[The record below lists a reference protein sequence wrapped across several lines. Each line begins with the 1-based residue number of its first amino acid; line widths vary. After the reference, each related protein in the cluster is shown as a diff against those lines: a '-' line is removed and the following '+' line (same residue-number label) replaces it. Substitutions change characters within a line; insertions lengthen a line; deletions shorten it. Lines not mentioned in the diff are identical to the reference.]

1 MNAEID
7 ALLKMADKSIR
18 GARLLFED
26 ELYGFAVSRSYYAMF
41 YLATAVLLTK
51 GLNFSKHKAVVAAF
65 GQHFVKTNIFDHKF
79 HKYLVES
86 FEQRQIGDYE
96 PLEEITKEITQK
108 NIERAVEFLDAV
120 KDYLAE

>member
-41 YLATAVLLTK
+41 YLATAVANK
-51 GLNFSKHKAVVAAF
+51 RPEF
-65 GQHFVKTNIFDHKF
+65 
-79 HKYLVES
+79 
-86 FEQRQIGDYE
+86 FE
-96 PLEEITKEITQK
+96 T
-108 NIERAVEFLDAV
+108 
-120 KDYLAE
+120 